1 MNICPAEFL
10 SVWILLLQ
18 SYCVIYM
25 LSYSGFTLCLFII
38 SQRHRSQV
46 TTAHYGEAPADINI
60 HLSDAIYCAFLML
73 LEKEMATLSSI
84 LAWRILRTEET
95 GGLQSTGLQESDTT

>member
-25 LSYSGFTLCLFII
+25 LSFSGFALRLFIIII
-38 SQRHRSQV
+38 SQRHRPQV

-60 HLSDAIYCAFLML
+60 YLSDAIY
-73 LEKEMATLSSI
+73 
-84 LAWRILRTEET
+84 
-95 GGLQSTGLQESDTT
+95 